1 MVGSMNVYANMH
13 NSREGNTVNYI
24 TINSLIIL
32 VIETITQKFSP
43 SRALRIW
50 YTHSKQNESKER
62 HIHLTK
68 AEDCLFPL
76 KEKKKKKKKKHHFR

>member
-1 MVGSMNVYANMH
+1 MVGSMNVYANMY

-32 VIETITQKFSP
+32 VIKTITQKFSP

-50 YTHSKQNESKER
+50 YTHSKKNESKER

-76 KEKKKKKKKKHHFR
+76 KKKQKTKKHFR